1 MAPQQPPTPSLAD
14 TVNKDMWA
22 GPPMPL
28 QYTSPVAVYQQRNL
42 PLNLVA
48 LILEYV
54 CWTLS
59 SCASSSQLAP
69 VPLRTAGASG
79 QSTPT
84 RPGKLR

>member
-1 MAPQQPPTPSLAD
+1 MAPQQPPAPSLD
-14 TVNKDMWA
+14 HINKDLFA

-48 LILEYV
+48 LILSYV

-59 SCASSSQLAP
+59 SCTYPSKLAP
-69 VPLRTAGASG
+69 TRLQPAGASG
-79 QSTPT
+79 Q
-84 RPGKLR
+84 RPPWAGEKLS